1 MMIKRVTRSGQCAPK
16 AYPTNVA
23 DVVRDEIVFIDR
35 QRVQDARYVIGL

>member
-1 MMIKRVTRSGQCAPK
+1 MATVTSLGTMRPEGGS
-16 AYPTNVA
+16 YYVA